1 MATFKYCVMDEIHTI
16 SERDQGAVWERVLV
30 LMPCPVIALSA
41 TIGNYDQFSTWIA
54 RVMKEKGHD
63 ITLIQHGMRW
73 NDIEMF
79 LYQGQE
85 IARSP
90 ESIQWQ
96 LG

>member
-1 MATFKYCVMDEIHTI
+1 
-16 SERDQGAVWERVLV
+16 
-30 LMPCPVIALSA
+30 
-41 TIGNYDQFSTWIA
+41 
-54 RVMKEKGHD
+54 
-63 ITLIQHGMRW
+63 MRW